1 MIIDVR
7 PEFGYDLVCAAPY
20 AYWLHERGEL
30 EKIITC
36 KGMKPFYYFCDD
48 VEERYVQRSVN
59 NQANGVQNLPNQWI
73 HHNAAVVF
81 GKDLSEMTAE
91 EQYEAN
97 GVLDYRQWIAPNY
110 ASKFSDTFDKILT
123 LPYIVINNNFNIES
137 NNDISKSLRY
147 FDIEVLYKMFNYLT
161 NKGYTV
167 VYKRPDNTEF
177 AIDENEQMTL
187 AQNLSL
193 TADTEQ
199 VGKITDYDLCDH
211 YPNVYNF
218 KDLVKNSDISYN
230 EMQLSIFA
238 DAHGFITPNGGGGIL
253 CGYFGKPVVMHV
265 PSGKETRTNY
275 LTNKDC
281 YYNKLSD
288 NTLYPVI
295 DKNNST
301 NYEKLLTKIKKVF

>member
-1 MIIDVR
+1 MNLKINS
-7 PEFGYDLVCAAPY
+7 EFAHELVLAIPY
-20 AYWLHERGEL
+20 AYWLHTQGQL
-30 EKIITC
+30 ESVTTS
-36 KGMKPFYYFCDD
+36 KGMSPFYYFCDRVYEKYD
-48 VEERYVQRSVN
+48 TRTLDN
-59 NQANGVQNLPNQWI
+59 AAAGLNKLPNNWI
-73 HHNAAVVF
+73 HHNAF
-81 GKDLSEMTAE
+81 GATGKHHHEMTPE
-91 EQYEAN
+91 EQDNIN